1 MRKLLVS
8 GLVVISAI
16 TTVPARADG
25 DALRIIGGVVL
36 GAVVMNEI
44 NAANRPKYPQS
55 YEIRNNGGYGTVNNP
70 VPYYGNVPQAPVMV
84 NGTVYAAPP
93 CDDVYYEGQYN
104 PGAARMYCQGVRVR
118 YARDIQR
125 QQAEAYERGMNYQ

>member
-8 GLVVISAI
+8 SLVVISAI
-16 TTVPARADG
+16 TTVPAKADA
-25 DALRIIGGVVL
+25 DTLRIVGGVLL

-55 YEIRNNGGYGTVNNP
+55 YEIRNGGYGTIYNP
-70 VPYYGNVPQAPVMV
+70 VPYGNVPQAPVMV

-125 QQAEAYERGMNYQ
+125 QQQEAYARGAGSNY